1 MADAWQTFNFD
12 FNGGLVTNLSELQQ
26 GLNMPG
32 SARVLKNFEPS
43 VEGGYRK
50 IKGYSKY
57 DSNAISNSGLI
68 RGLTV
73 YGGNVYAVRG
83 PHLYK
88 SSGSGWTQI
97 TSSDYIGGGAT
108 ANVDGAVTSSTSVTL
123 TSNAG
128 TIAVGMYVTGT
139 GITSSVKV
147 ATVNSQTSIVL
158 DKQVTLSNTTTL
170 TFTSEEKVRFAKYKF
185 GTTEK
190 LCIVDSVGKPFTYDG
205 TTLTL
210 LTNAPTTDYTGCEKV
225 VVFKNHLFFSNGSR
239 LLYAAPELDANSTD
253 TFSFASGGGVHEI
266 GDEITDLIVFRERLI
281 IFGKKTIKQYL
292 GSSSNDFSL
301 QTITEDL
308 GALEKDT
315 AQEVSGDIVFL
326 GPDGL
331 RLLGATERIGD
342 FSLAVISKV
351 IQKEST
357 NFYQATPSITS
368 FSSLVIRNK
377 SQYRIFR
384 HKVGD
389 SDTNARGLI
398 ATQTTGEQQGTV
410 LWSETRGINSFVCTS
425 ELVNNLEKVYFANDD
440 GYVYELESG
449 NSFDGS
455 NIKAEYRSPQVSFND
470 TRIRKSYY
478 KRYLYTAQGGA
489 LNIDL
494 NLILDFSEQSTNL
507 IQPETISLTNNVTG
521 TFSFYGNINSTYG
534 GGVTYSGGSELS
546 PIKSQLIGSSY
557 TTAFEIVSDNTE
569 PDFNLEA
576 LSVEY
581 ATHDRR

>member
-1 MADAWQTFNFD
+1 MADAWQTFNLD
-12 FNGGLVTNLSELQQ
+12 FNGGLVTNLNELQQ
-26 GLNMPG
+26 GLTAPG
-32 SARVLKNFEPS
+32 SARILKNFEPS

-68 RGLTV
+68 RGLAI
-73 YGGNVYAVRG
+73 YGDDVYAVRG

-88 SSGSGWTQI
+88 SSGSGWTQV

-108 ANVDGAVTSSTSVTL
+108 ANTDGAVSNSTAVTL
-123 TSNAG
+123 TSNVG
-128 TIAVGMYVTGT
+128 TIAVGMQVTGT
-139 GITSSVKV
+139 GISGTVKV
-147 ATVNSQTSIVL
+147 STVISQTSLVL
-158 DKQVTLSNTTTL
+158 DTAVTIADATTL
-170 TFTSEEKVRFAKYKF
+170 TFTSEEKVRFTKYNM
-185 GTTEK
+185 GAGEK

-210 LTNAPTTDYTGCEKV
+210 LSNAPTDYTGCEKV
-225 VVFKNHLFFSNGSR
+225 VIFKNHLFFSSGSK
-239 LLYAAPELDANSTD
+239 LLYTAPYLDDNLSD

-266 GDEITDLIVFRERLI
+266 GDVITDLIVFRERLI

-292 GSSSNDFSL
+292 GSSQSDFTL
-301 QTITEDL
+301 QSITEDL

-315 AQEVSGDIVFL
+315 VQEVGGDVVFL

-357 NFYQATPSITS
+357 NFYQATPAITS
-368 FSSLVIRNK
+368 FSSVVIRNK

-389 SDTNARGLI
+389 ASLNSRGLI
-398 ATQTTGEQQGTV
+398 ATQATGQQQGAV
-410 LWSETRGINSFVCTS
+410 LWGETRGIHAFVSVS
-425 ELVNNLEKVYFANDD
+425 ELVNNLEKIYFANDD

-455 NIKAEYRSPQVSFND
+455 NIKAEYRSPQVPLND
-470 TRIRKSYY
+470 ARIRKSYY
-478 KRYLYTAQGGA
+478 KGYLYTAQGGA
-489 LNIDL
+489 LNINL

-507 IQPETISLTNNVTG
+507 IQPTTLALTNNVTG
-521 TFSFYGNINSTYG
+521 TFAFYGNINSTYG
-534 GGVTYSGGSELS
+534 NVTYSDGSSLS
-546 PIKSQLIGSSY
+546 PIKTQLIGSSY
-557 TTAFEIVSDNTE
+557 TVAFEIISDNTE

-576 LSVEY
+576 LSIEY